1 MIIYAT
7 IPQARPEMPNITIKV
22 IAIKN
27 NMSWLILFLIPVFL
41 IFKENIGISEIINN
55 DMINIKTIV
64 M

>member
-7 IPQARPEMPNITIKV
+7 IPQARPEMPNITIKD

-27 NMSWLILFLIPVFL
+27 NMSWLILFLIPVLL